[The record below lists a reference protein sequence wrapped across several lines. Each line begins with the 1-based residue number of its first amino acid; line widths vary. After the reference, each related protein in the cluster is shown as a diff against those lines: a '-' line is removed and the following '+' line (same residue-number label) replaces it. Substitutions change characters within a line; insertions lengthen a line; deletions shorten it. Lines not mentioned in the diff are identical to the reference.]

1 MRGHFS
7 PSDCLTP
14 AGLAAEGLWDLD
26 RLTQPFMPAW
36 HARSVLGSNFEAVA
50 AILFAPLAAPA
61 ASAASAS
68 PSADATTSSS
78 PYVTAEPNTPLA
90 FADGLTEA
98 AAHAIL
104 ADHGLTSSAPAVS
117 ELFNNVLLLRDEHDA
132 DRLFPRFG
140 CFETVSFQQLPYDG
154 WKRAVERMH
163 QWYFYEGHSETFA
176 AAAHAKLP
184 ALLSATDMLVC
195 GEDLGLLHPVV
206 APIMRQYGI
215 LGLRVQRM
223 PAETHLRAYHP
234 ADYGYDM
241 VCTTSTHDMPPIA
254 AMWAEGGDLV
264 SHIWHDML
272 GNYGP
277 VPHKLPASEARRIV
291 DMHAFSPAAVCVL
304 PIQDY
309 LATSRELAYHGNP
322 QDEIINVPANRWHY
336 WRWRMHLS
344 VEQLLEATEFCHEM
358 RRLHASCRR
367 C

>member
-26 RLTQPFMPAW
+26 RLTQPYLPDHFV
-36 HARSVLGSNFEAVA
+36 RGVLGDAYA
-50 AILFAPLAAPA
+50 T
-61 ASAASAS
+61 
-68 PSADATTSSS
+68 ATTSVLEGSTFGFWRFV
-78 PYVTAEPNTPLA
+78 PACQ
-90 FADGLTEA
+90 TEA
-98 AAHAIL
+98 AARAAFITAGASEAQAGRL
-104 ADHGLTSSAPAVS
+104 S
-117 ELFNNVLLLRDEHDA
+117 ELFNNVVLLRDEHDA
-132 DRLFPRFG
+132 SRFFPRFG
-140 CFETVSFQQLPYDG
+140 CFENLSFLHLPTG
-154 WKRAVERMH
+154 WKRSIERMH

-176 AAAHAKLP
+176 AAALAKLP

-344 VEQLLEATEFCHEM
+344 VEQLLEASDFQSNL
-358 RRLHASCRR
+358 RGLHLACDRASTL
-367 C
+367 